1 MNQFAIESMS
11 LELPAVARHP
21 NRQPF
26 RGVLTL
32 VDVASERAPSGARG
46 HRVILTRAAAES
58 AIPSLLGMGLGYRPA
73 LDGHD
78 ARRKVGI
85 ITEAFVAPASPARAG
100 SRGHLAPGAAGE
112 TSAATASETLA
123 LHVRGYLFARDF
135 PEVVRELRDGGPAKA
150 GLGMSYEIADARV
163 ADVKASIWKLT
174 EVTFTGAAI
183 LRRSKA
189 AYPDTW
195 IELAPST
202 RPAAGL
208 QAQARPQSGRQVAVS
223 SNHNRK
229 SAAPTL
235 KESGRAMQAGV
246 RMNEATTQQLIATT
260 ERLAAA
266 AEALSDAAGRL
277 ETQHRELG
285 AQQQTLDDKIG
296 RMVAAIEDQGAA
308 SFTDLRER
316 VAQLER
322 ENSELKTQASR
333 ISANSARKTLP
344 PLVTALLSKS
354 GVESADKIDAATL
367 DKTLASLSVE
377 QRIAVKAQMARA
389 GIIE

>member
-1 MNQFAIESMS
+1 MSQFAIESMS
-11 LELPAVARHP
+11 LELPPVARHP

-26 RGVLTL
+26 HGVLTL

-85 ITEAFVAPASPARAG
+85 IT
-100 SRGHLAPGAAGE
+100 GAEIVGRSLE
-112 TSAATASETLA
+112 
-123 LHVRGYLFARDF
+123 VRGYLFARDF
-135 PEVVRELRDGGPAKA
+135 PELVRELRAGGPAKA
-150 GLGMSYEIADARV
+150 GSLGMSYEIADARV

-174 EVTFTGAAI
+174 EVIFTGAAI

-195 IELAPST
+195 IELLPSA
-202 RPAAGL
+202 RPAGGL
-208 QAQARPQSGRQVAVS
+208 RAQARQQSGGQAAAS
-223 SNHNRK
+223 STRTRK
-229 SAAPTL
+229 PPAPAS
-235 KESGRAMQAGV
+235 KESGAALSGA
-246 RMNEATTQQLIATT
+246 RMNDESTQQLISTT

-266 AEALSDAAGRL
+266 AKALSEAAGRL
-277 ETQHRELG
+277 ETQHRELN
-285 AQQQTLDDKIG
+285 QQQHALDDKIA

-308 SFTDLRER
+308 SSFTDLKER

-322 ENSELKTQASR
+322 ENADLKSHASR

-354 GVESADKIDAATL
+354 GVDSPEGIDAATL

-389 GIIE
+389 GLIE

>member
-1 MNQFAIESMS
+1 MS

-32 VDVASERAPSGARG
+32 LDVASERAPSGARG

-85 ITEAFVAPASPARAG
+85 IT
-100 SRGHLAPGAAGE
+100 
-112 TSAATASETLA
+112 SAEVVGRNLE
-123 LHVRGYLFARDF
+123 VRGYLFARDF
-135 PEVVRELRDGGPAKA
+135 PELVRELRAGGPGRAR
-150 GLGMSYEIADARV
+150 LGMSYEIADARV
-163 ADVKASIWKLT
+163 ADVNASVWTLT
-174 EVTFTGAAI
+174 QVTFTGAAI

-195 IELAPST
+195 IELAPSEQP
-202 RPAAGL
+202 RAGL
-208 QAQARPQSGRQVAVS
+208 RAQALPRSGRQTAS
-223 SNHNRK
+223 SFLATRRPTAPARRK
-229 SAAPTL
+229 RGPAL
-235 KESGRAMQAGV
+235 SGA
-246 RMNEATTQQLIATT
+246 RMNDETTQQLISTT
-260 ERLAAA
+260 QRLAAA
-266 AEALSDAAGRL
+266 AEALSEAAGRL

-285 AQQQTLDDKIG
+285 EQHNALDDKIT
-296 RMVAAIEDQGAA
+296 RMVAAIEDQGVATY
-308 SFTDLRER
+308 SDLRER

-322 ENSELKTQASR
+322 ENAELKSHASR

-354 GVESADKIDAATL
+354 GVESAEKIDAATL

-389 GIIE
+389 GLIE

>member
-1 MNQFAIESMS
+1 MNQFSIESMS

-21 NRQPF
+21 NRHPF

-32 VDVASERAPSGARG
+32 VDVASERAPAGARG
-46 HRVILTRAAAES
+46 HRVILTRAAAET

-85 ITEAFVAPASPARAG
+85 IT
-100 SRGHLAPGAAGE
+100 
-112 TSAATASETLA
+112 SADIVGRSLE
-123 LHVRGYLFARDF
+123 VRGYLFARDF
-135 PEVVRELRDGGPAKA
+135 PELVRELRAGGKTL
-150 GLGMSYEIADARV
+150 LGMSYEIADARV

-195 IELAPST
+195 IELVPPG
-202 RPAAGL
+202 RPLGGL
-208 QAQARPQSGRQVAVS
+208 HAQARQHSGGQATTSSISTRKQPAPALLQSGPA
-223 SNHNRK
+223 
-229 SAAPTL
+229 L
-235 KESGRAMQAGV
+235 QAGA
-246 RMNEATTQQLIATT
+246 RMNEETTQQLIATT
-260 ERLAAA
+260 QRLAAA
-266 AEALSDAAGRL
+266 AEALSEAAGRL

-285 AQQQTLDDKIG
+285 EQQHTLDDKIG

-308 SFTDLRER
+308 SVTDLKER

-322 ENSELKTQASR
+322 ENAELKTHASR
-333 ISANSARKTLP
+333 ISANSTRKTLP

-354 GVESADKIDAATL
+354 GVDSADKIDAATL

-389 GIIE
+389 GLIE